1 MKSEPLLS
9 LEYNAERGDDGRKK
23 IRDANQIA
31 AMIMLQWVGSIFE
44 GFDLFLCT
52 LYTTEGPRL
61 ILILGLRY
69 SKFSL
74 GAIFILRKGVLR
86 LF

>member
-31 AMIMLQWVGSIFE
+31 AMIMSQWVGLIFK
-44 GFDLFLCT
+44 GFTLFLCT
-52 LYTTEGPRL
+52 YCILNLFFHERL
-61 ILILGLRY
+61 FDSFLFGYHYAILGQLL
-69 SKFSL
+69 S
-74 GAIFILRKGVLR
+74 RKNTTA
-86 LF
+86 

>member
-31 AMIMLQWVGSIFE
+31 AMIMSQWVGLIFE
-44 GFDLFLCT
+44 GFTLFLCT
-52 LYTTEGPRL
+52 YC
-61 ILILGLRY
+61 ILHFFFMKDFLTVSYLATIMP
-69 SKFSL
+69 F
-74 GAIFILRKGVLR
+74 
-86 LF
+86 